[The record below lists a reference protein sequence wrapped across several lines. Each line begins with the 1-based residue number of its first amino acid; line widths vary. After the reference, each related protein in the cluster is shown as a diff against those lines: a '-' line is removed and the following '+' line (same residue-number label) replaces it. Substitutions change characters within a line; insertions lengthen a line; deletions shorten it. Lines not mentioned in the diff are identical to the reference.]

1 MTATTLSLRPLGTGE
16 LLDRAVRLYRRHFL
30 TFIGIIAIVQVPL
43 VLLQTGFSLLTIQ
56 GVTGASD
63 FSDTTFLAGSIGS
76 MVLAILSLL
85 LVSSLGTA
93 ALTRAIANSY
103 LGQPV
108 TLAGAYRQIG
118 KSWLVLVLALL
129 LIFLLGILLSLWWL
143 IPCIGWFTGLGML
156 LYLSLVISPLTAPT
170 VVLEKQRARAA
181 VRRAWDLSRR
191 RFWPVVG
198 FVSVLFIFNL
208 IFTTVPALLVSFL
221 LEFGMDSAMGSFAQ
235 QQMVSTLVSSLT
247 TLVFSLIFLPFQL
260 TAMTLLYFDLRIRTE
275 GFDLALLAR
284 SVDLPVPQEEG
295 LAGELAV
302 RMEPAA
308 AADLTE
314 SIAEAPAPERE
325 PLVTGRELGYFLAI
339 TLTLGVL
346 YSVLVF
352 GIGLL
357 AAVATGGM

>member
-1 MTATTLSLRPLGTGE
+1 MTAATLSLRPLGTGE

-30 TFIGIIAIVQVPL
+30 TFIGIVAIVQIPL
-43 VLLQTGFSLLTIQ
+43 ILLQTGFSLLTIQ
-56 GVTGASD
+56 WWTDPSTEAMALAASFAQLVVTTLGY
-63 FSDTTFLAGSIGS
+63 
-76 MVLAILSLL
+76 VL
-85 LVSSLGTA
+85 VTSLGTA

-103 LGQPV
+103 LGQSV
-108 TLAGAYRQIG
+108 SLTGAYRQIG

-129 LIFLLGILLSLWWL
+129 LIILLSLVLGLWTL

-198 FVSVLFIFNL
+198 FVTALFILNL
-208 IFTTVPALLVSFL
+208 IFTAIPALLVSFL
-221 LEFGMDSAMGSFAQ
+221 LEMGVDSAMGSFTQ
-235 QQMVSTLVSSLT
+235 QQMVSTLVGSLT

-260 TAMTLLYFDLRIRTE
+260 TAMTLYYFDLRIRTE

-284 SVDLPVPQEEG
+284 SIDQPLPQQEA
-295 LAGELAV
+295 LAGEMALSV
-302 RMEPAA
+302 EPAA

-314 SIAEAPAPERE
+314 SIAEAPAPTRE
-325 PLVTGRELGYFLAI
+325 PLITGRELGYFLAI
-339 TLTLGVL
+339 TLTLGAL
-346 YSVLVF
+346 YLALVF
-352 GIGLL
+352 GIAIL
-357 AAVATGGM
+357 VAGAM

>member
-43 VLLQTGFSLLTIQ
+43 VLLQTGFSLLTFQ
-56 GVTGASD
+56 WSVDPANTAAV
-63 FSDTTFLAGSIGS
+63 LAGNFG
-76 MVLAILSLL
+76 SLL
-85 LVSSLGTA
+85 ISVLGFALVSSLGTA
-93 ALTRAIANSY
+93 ALTRAIASSY

-118 KSWLVLVLALL
+118 RAWLVLVAALL
-129 LIFLLGILLSLWWL
+129 LILLLSILLTLWWL
-143 IPCIGWFTGLGML
+143 IVPCIGWLTGLGML

-181 VRRAWDLSRR
+181 VRRAWNLSRR

-198 FVSVLFIFNL
+198 FVTVLFIFNL
-208 IFTTVPALLVSFL
+208 IFTVTPNLLVGFL
-221 LEFGMDSAMGSFAQ
+221 VGLGMDPVTTSFADQ
-235 QQMVSTLVSSLT
+235 QVVSTVVGALT

-284 SVDLPVPQEEG
+284 SIDQPVPLEED
-295 LAGELAV
+295 LASELALST
-302 RMEPAA
+302 EPAA
-308 AADLTE
+308 DVDLTAT
-314 SIAEAPAPERE
+314 IPEAPAPERE
-325 PLVTGRELGYFLAI
+325 SLITGRELGYFLAI

-346 YSVLVF
+346 YIALIMVIGF
-352 GIGLL
+352 GLF
-357 AAVATGGM
+357 ATGGL

>member
-43 VLLQTGFSLLTIQ
+43 VLLQTGFALLTSQ
-56 GVTGASD
+56 WLVDSANTGS
-63 FSDTTFLAGSIGS
+63 
-76 MVLAILSLL
+76 VLAISFGSLL
-85 LVSSLGTA
+85 ISVLGFALVSSLGTA
-93 ALTRAIANSY
+93 ALTRAIASSY

-108 TLAGAYRQIG
+108 TLAGAYRQLG
-118 KSWLVLVLALL
+118 NSWVVLMTALL
-129 LIFLLGILLSLWWL
+129 FIVLLSILLTLWWL

-156 LYLSLVISPLTAPT
+156 LYLSLVISPLAAPT

-198 FVSVLFIFNL
+198 FVTVLFIFNL
-208 IFTTVPALLVSFL
+208 IFTVTPNLVVGFL
-221 LEFGMDSAMGSFAQ
+221 VGLGMDPVTTSFAD
-235 QQMVSTLVSSLT
+235 QQMISTVINSLS

-284 SVDLPVPQEEG
+284 SVDQPVTQEEG
-295 LAGELAV
+295 LAGELALST
-302 RMEPAA
+302 ELAA
-308 AADLTE
+308 DADLTA
-314 SIAEAPAPERE
+314 SIAEAPAPESE
-325 PLVTGRELGYFLAI
+325 QLVTGRELGYFLAI
-339 TLTLGVL
+339 TVTLGVVYFAL
-346 YSVLVF
+346 SVGV
-352 GIGLL
+352 GILAL
-357 AAVATGGM
+357 AASGGM

>member
-1 MTATTLSLRPLGTGE
+1 MTAATLSLRPLGTGE

-30 TFIGIIAIVQVPL
+30 TFIGIIAIVQIPL

-56 GVTGASD
+56 WWADPASL
-63 FSDTTFLAGSIGS
+63 SEATALAGNFGQLL
-76 MVLAILSLL
+76 VTILGYL

-108 TLAGAYRQIG
+108 SLASAYRQIG

-156 LYLSLVISPLTAPT
+156 LYLSLVVSPLTAPT
-170 VVLEKQRARAA
+170 VVLEKKRARAA

-198 FVSVLFIFNL
+198 FVTVLFIFNM
-208 IFTTVPALLVSFL
+208 IFTVTPSLLFGFFL
-221 LEFGMDSAMGSFAQ
+221 GLGMDPLTASFTD
-235 QQMVSTLVSSLT
+235 QQMISTVISSLI

-284 SVDLPVPQEEG
+284 SVDLPAPQDQT
-295 LAGELAV
+295 LAGELALST
-302 RMEPAA
+302 EPAA

-314 SIAEAPAPERE
+314 SIADAPAPERE
-325 PLVTGRELGYFLAI
+325 PLITGSELGYFLAI
-339 TLTLGVL
+339 TLTLGVF
-346 YSVLVF
+346 YFALVF
-352 GIGLL
+352 GITFL
-357 AAVATGGM
+357 AMAATGGM